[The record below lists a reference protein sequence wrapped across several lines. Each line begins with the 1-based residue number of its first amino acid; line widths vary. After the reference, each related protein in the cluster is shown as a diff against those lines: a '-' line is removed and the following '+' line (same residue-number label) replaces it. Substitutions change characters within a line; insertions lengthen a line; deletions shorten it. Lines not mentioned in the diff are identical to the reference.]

1 MYYCVAARRPPHCE
15 VEVSIRSRFGHFR
28 QQLPPH
34 VMFPSRLSKLL
45 SVWGARQGPRP
56 PGRLFRRRKRLSLA
70 LQGGGAHGAYT
81 WGVLDQLLEDGR
93 IAIDGISGTSAG
105 AVNAVMLADGLA
117 QGGAEEAQL
126 RLAEFWRA
134 ASFGGNLPDVQRGVV
149 ERLFSFLPR
158 QGAPMPWFGD
168 LSRFLSPYDLNPLNI
183 NPLKDLI
190 GRFVDF
196 ERIRG
201 GNRELFV
208 TATNVIT
215 GEPRV
220 FARAEITPEAVM
232 ASACLPLLFRAVEID
247 GVPYWDGG
255 YSGNPV
261 VLPLLTPSAAADV
274 LIVQI
279 NPRERRKVP
288 TTAREIMSR
297 MNEITFNAPLIAE
310 LRALELS
317 GGRRVRL
324 HRIVMDDHAF
334 DGRSKLNTDFEFFSL
349 LRKLGQRATR
359 RFLDAHYDDLGR
371 RSTIAL
377 QAPAEG
383 ELV

>member
-1 MYYCVAARRPPHCE
+1 M
-15 VEVSIRSRFGHFR
+15 
-28 QQLPPH
+28 L
-34 VMFPSRLSKLL
+34 PSRLNKLL
-45 SVWGARQGPRP
+45 SAIWGGRPRP
-56 PGRLFRRRKRLSLA
+56 PRPRRLFRRRKRLSLA

-93 IAIDGISGTSAG
+93 IAIDAISGTSAG

-117 QGGAEEAQL
+117 QGGPLEAQR

-134 ASFGGNLPDVQRGVV
+134 ASFGGNLPDLQRAVV
-149 ERLFSFLPR
+149 ERLFSFLPY
-158 QGAPMPWFGD
+158 QGSPMPWFGD
-168 LSRFLSPYDLNPLNI
+168 LSRFLSPYDVNPLNI

-196 ERIRG
+196 ERIRAG
-201 GNRELFV
+201 DRELFI

-220 FARAEITPEAVM
+220 FARADITPEAVM

-261 VLPLLTPSAAADV
+261 VLPFLQSDAAADV

-297 MNEITFNAPLIAE
+297 VHEITFNAPLIAE

-334 DGRSKLNTDFEFFSL
+334 DARTKFNTDFEFFSL

-359 RFLDAHYDDLGR
+359 RFLDAHCDDLGR
-371 RSTIAL
+371 RSTIGAR
-377 QAPAEG
+377 AAAED

>member
-81 WGVLDQLLEDGR
+81 WGVLDQLLEDER

-105 AVNAVMLADGLA
+105 AVNAVMVADGLS
-117 QGGAEEAQL
+117 QGGPEEAQR
-126 RLAEFWRA
+126 RLADFWRA
-134 ASFGGNLPDVQRGVV
+134 ASFGGNLPDLQRAVV
-149 ERLFSFLPR
+149 ERLFSFLPY
-158 QGAPMPWFGD
+158 QGSPMPWFGD

-190 GRFVDF
+190 DHFVDF
-196 ERIRG
+196 GRVRSG
-201 GNRELFV
+201 DGQLFV

-220 FARAEITPEAVM
+220 FGRADLTAEAVM

-247 GVPYWDGG
+247 SVPYWDGG
-255 YSGNPV
+255 YSGNPA
-261 VLPLLTPSAAADV
+261 VLPLIESGSEQDV

-297 MNEITFNAPLIAE
+297 VHE
-310 LRALELS
+310 
-317 GGRRVRL
+317 
-324 HRIVMDDHAF
+324 
-334 DGRSKLNTDFEFFSL
+334 
-349 LRKLGQRATR
+349 
-359 RFLDAHYDDLGR
+359 
-371 RSTIAL
+371 
-377 QAPAEG
+377 
-383 ELV
+383 